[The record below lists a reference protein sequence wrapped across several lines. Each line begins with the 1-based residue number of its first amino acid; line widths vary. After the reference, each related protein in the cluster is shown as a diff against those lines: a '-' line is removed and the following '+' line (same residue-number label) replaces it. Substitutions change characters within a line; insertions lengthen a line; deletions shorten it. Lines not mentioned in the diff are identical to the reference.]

1 MVAET
6 GCCRTVFS
14 WRAGGGSTGC
24 NWNARPGLTL
34 GMGAAMFRA
43 MPPEILALI
52 DHPLS
57 LMAVLFVGALAG
69 MSVEQFMVRQRRAA
83 WRRRNP
89 GKRGAGGKLLP
100 FGARHDPPPARA
112 TDAADQLR
120 TVMAADFKRQVLL
133 NRSEARLLT
142 ALDRI
147 VAELAPGWRVMAQ
160 VSLGEVLA
168 SADAAAYTC
177 INSKRV
183 HLLLVDADCTPLH
196 AIEYQGS
203 GHHQA
208 PPPPATR
215 SRRKR

>member
-1 MVAET
+1 MV
-6 GCCRTVFS
+6 
-14 WRAGGGSTGC
+14 
-24 NWNARPGLTL
+24 
-34 GMGAAMFRA
+34 RA

-69 MSVEQFMVRQRRAA
+69 MSVEQFVVRQRRAA
-83 WRRRNP
+83 WRRRKP
-89 GKRGAGGKLLP
+89 AKWQQGGGRVLP
-100 FGARHDPPPARA
+100 SGARNSAVTA
-112 TDAADQLR
+112 KAADAADQLR

-168 SADAAAYTC
+168 SADAAAYAC

-183 HLLLVDADCTPLH
+183 HRSREHRPPDDALSRIVLVDADCTPLH

-203 GHHQA
+203 GHHQGTA
-208 PPPPATR
+208 AARDAVKKSPRAACPGD
-215 SRRKR
+215 RRAR